1 MSRNFHKVVES
12 QLINFSPVRENHDV
26 ELNNSTEDRK
36 NLWSQKSTGKD
47 INSKW
52 QGIRPVPDDLISEDN
67 TNYILYNLTVE
78 EIKDEFNIAKP
89 IEEILEKKNEML
101 NNSNN
106 IDRYNKIYNVSLKS
120 LCIDLAVNL
129 QFVNN
134 KNLSPYDLKRESISF
149 AAKYL
154 KDEEDKKGE
163 SSHAINEEEEKKKE
177 TLIRI
182 FDVSESDLKILN
194 QAEFSVHRYYM
205 DLKENLK
212 HQSTQFKSDNLINGI
227 TPLANKIA
235 DKLQSHWPSL
245 YQKLASN
252 VFPEQ
257 VKKLFNTFTMLVINF
272 NTLTDLHHDIKDL
285 DNSLCVV
292 VPLGEFEGGELVFPE
307 INLVVELK

>member
-1 MSRNFHKVVES
+1 MTKT
-12 QLINFSPVRENHDV
+12 RELTDF
-26 ELNNSTEDRK
+26 ERGAIYG
-36 NLWSQKSTGKD
+36 LWKGKRHTIREIAEALEIPKSTISDNITRYK
-47 INSKW
+47 NSSFTTKPRT
-52 QGIRPVPDDLISEDN
+52 GRPQ
-67 TNYILYNLTVE
+67 ILDERDKREIVKIVKKKRKLAVE

-89 IEEILEKKNEML
+89 IEVSTRTVQRALHSKGYYGRVAKKKPL
-101 NNSNN
+101 
-106 IDRYNKIYNVSLKS
+106 Y
-120 LCIDLAVNL
+120 LAVNL

-212 HQSTQFKSDNLINGI
+212 HQSTQFKSDN
-227 TPLANKIA
+227 
-235 DKLQSHWPSL
+235 
-245 YQKLASN
+245 
-252 VFPEQ
+252 

>member
-1 MSRNFHKVVES
+1 IKWVNEWNYVIFSDESRYEIFV
-12 QLINFSPVRENHDV
+12 D
-26 ELNNSTEDRK
+26 NNNNIERK
-36 NLWSQKSTGKD
+36 MNLHFFW
-47 INSKW
+47 
-52 QGIRPVPDDLISEDN
+52 
-67 TNYILYNLTVE
+67 
-78 EIKDEFNIAKP
+78 
-89 IEEILEKKNEML
+89 EILEKKNEML

-212 HQSTQFKSDNLINGI
+212 HQSTQFKSDNVEIFWYFSCVDELINGI

>member
-1 MSRNFHKVVES
+1 
-12 QLINFSPVRENHDV
+12 
-26 ELNNSTEDRK
+26 
-36 NLWSQKSTGKD
+36 
-47 INSKW
+47 
-52 QGIRPVPDDLISEDN
+52 
-67 TNYILYNLTVE
+67 
-78 EIKDEFNIAKP
+78 
-89 IEEILEKKNEML
+89 ML

-212 HQSTQFKSDNLINGI
+212 HQSTQFKSDN
-227 TPLANKIA
+227 
-235 DKLQSHWPSL
+235 
-245 YQKLASN
+245 
-252 VFPEQ
+252 